1 MHRILQAT
9 HSRRS
14 EMVTPRGTD
23 TLAIRQH
30 YLRHRAAQRAD
41 NRGATAMW
49 LAVGTALT
57 WIFFLGLIGMA
68 H

>member
-1 MHRILQAT
+1 
-9 HSRRS
+9 
-14 EMVTPRGTD
+14 MVTPRGTD